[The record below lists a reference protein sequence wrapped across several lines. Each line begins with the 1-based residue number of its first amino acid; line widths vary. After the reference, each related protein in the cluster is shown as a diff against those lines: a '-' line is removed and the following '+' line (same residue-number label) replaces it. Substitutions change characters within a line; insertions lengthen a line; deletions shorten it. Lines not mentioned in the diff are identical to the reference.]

1 MRPTNPMA
9 QLEQWKKN
17 NVLKIEPVNIPENTG
32 AFTKKL
38 VSENLQL
45 ESRRAT
51 KKETLAKPLPS
62 PLSFQYAQ
70 ITRQFR
76 HIQDSNRKCLDVY
89 PDEFHHKLKFKAEI
103 TNLIERLKGGGK
115 LFNALA
121 KAQGVTFMTDNQSI
135 LRDFNQANSYL
146 IFKFGELVEQIERLN
161 LERLEN
167 QRLSTIEE

>member
-1 MRPTNPMA
+1 MKPTNPMT

-17 NVLKIEPVNIPENTG
+17 NTVKNP
-32 AFTKKL
+32 
-38 VSENLQL
+38 QL
-45 ESRRAT
+45 ESHRAT
-51 KKETLAKPLPS
+51 KKETLAKPLPT